1 VKPHTKFGTEANI
14 LTKEKRR
21 RHTPSFGT
29 AFLHATFGLL
39 TFRQIRPTLACD
51 KGGPAMCQMFAGQSQ
66 ARYESVTRRLRLN
79 GQSTSIRLERAFWGI
94 LDEIAAKEGVSTPAF
109 LSKLHSEVLQQHGEA
124 SNFTSL
130 LRCACTIHLGELDQ
144 VPQMASRFAAE

>member
-1 VKPHTKFGTEANI
+1 
-14 LTKEKRR
+14 
-21 RHTPSFGT
+21 
-29 AFLHATFGLL
+29 
-39 TFRQIRPTLACD
+39 
-51 KGGPAMCQMFAGQSQ
+51 MCKMFAGQDP
-66 ARYESVTRRLRLN
+66 ARYEYLTRRLRLN

-94 LDEIAAKEGVSTPAF
+94 VDQMAEKDGTSTPAF

-144 VPQMASRFAAE
+144 IPQPGTRIAAE